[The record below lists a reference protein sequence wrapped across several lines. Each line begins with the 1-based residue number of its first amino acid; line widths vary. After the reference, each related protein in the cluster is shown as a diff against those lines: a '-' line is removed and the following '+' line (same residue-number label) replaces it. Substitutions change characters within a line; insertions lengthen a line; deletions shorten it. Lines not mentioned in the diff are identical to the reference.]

1 MSDNNNN
8 GGKNRAV
15 GVLGSIVFS
24 LILTLVVFITFKIV
38 L

>member
-1 MSDNNNN
+1 MNDNNNN
-8 GGKNRAV
+8 GAKSRAL

-24 LILTLVVFITFKIV
+24 LILTLVIFVTFKVV